1 MKPRTIKHY
10 IKEAF
15 RSLVMNRLM
24 SFASILTVASCI
36 FIVSIF
42 YILAANIDY
51 FLHQMEGNISI
62 IVFVEDDVSAEVMQN
77 QVHPPLVGMPQIQ
90 RVEFIHR
97 NDALEG
103 LFDDI
108 EDGFGVFES
117 FRLNNPLPH
126 TFELFLYDLR
136 YHEEVMVALRE
147 MPELYFNHEL
157 GPTAEI
163 MTTVR
168 DVVQIGSLILVAV
181 LAMIAVVL
189 IMNTIRITVS
199 SRQVEIGIM
208 KYVGATDWFIRWP
221 FIIEG
226 LLIGFI
232 GGMIPALA
240 CRLGYGWLVGAIEG
254 IEWLNFLD
262 FMPGED
268 IFTYVMPLAVGLGV
282 LIGLVGSAV
291 SVRRYLKV

>member
-1 MKPRTIKHY
+1 
-10 IKEAF
+10 
-15 RSLVMNRLM
+15 M

-36 FIVSIF
+36 FIVSLF
-42 YILAANIDY
+42 YLLAANIDY
-51 FLHQMEGNISI
+51 FLQQMEGNISI
-62 IVFVEDDVSAEVMQN
+62 IAFVDDDVPADVMQN
-77 QVHPPLVGMPQIQ
+77 QVLPRLENMPQVQSVI
-90 RVEFIHR
+90 FISR
-97 NDALEG
+97 DQALRDWLQGLEG
-103 LFDDI
+103 GA
-108 EDGFGVFES
+108 EAFES
-117 FRLNNPLPH
+117 LLLNNPLPH
-126 TFELFLYDLR
+126 TFEIYLYDLR
-136 YHEEVMVALRE
+136 YHEEAMVILQG
-147 MPELYFNHEL
+147 MPELNLNHEL
-157 GPTAEI
+157 GSTVEI

-168 DVVQIGSLILVAV
+168 DVVQITSLVLIGV
-181 LAMIAVVL
+181 LALIAVVL

-232 GGMIPALA
+232 GGMIPALV
-240 CRLGYGWLVGAIEG
+240 CRFGYNWLVGVIEG

-268 IFTYVMPLAVGLGV
+268 IFVYVLPLAVGLGV